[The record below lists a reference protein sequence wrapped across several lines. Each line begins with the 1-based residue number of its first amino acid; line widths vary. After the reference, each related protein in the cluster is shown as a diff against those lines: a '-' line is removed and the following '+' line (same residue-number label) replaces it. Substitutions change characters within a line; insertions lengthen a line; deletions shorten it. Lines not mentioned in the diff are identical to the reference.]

1 MTFTAAPAPIIV
13 DASVA
18 VGSVTGELTAISAM
32 QDWAASTAVLLAPP
46 LFWSETAN
54 ALIRGRR
61 MSAGDVAGMLRALR
75 RTQIEVADRGF
86 DGLEAALVLAE
97 RHRLSVHDATYLW
110 LAIDVDGELA
120 TFDRALATAAVAE
133 GVPLALDLPAA

>member
-1 MTFTAAPAPIIV
+1 MTFTTAPAPIIV

-18 VGSVTGELTAISAM
+18 VGSVTGELPAIAAM
-32 QDWAASTAVLLAPP
+32 EAWASSSAVLLAPP

-54 ALIRGRR
+54 ALMRGMRIA
-61 MSAGDVAGMLRALR
+61 AGDVAGTLRALR

-97 RHRLSVHDATYLW
+97 RHRLSVYDAAYLW
-110 LAIDVDGELA
+110 LAIEVDGELA
-120 TFDRALATAAVAE
+120 TFHRELATAARAE
-133 GVPLALDLPAA
+133 GIPLAFELPAA